1 MNIIETIIQ
10 QIDIIDFIGKYT
22 NLHQSGRY
30 WKGKCPLHES
40 CDTSETLVVFP
51 DTNSFY
57 CFSCECGGTV
67 INFLSDKDKISYRAA
82 TEILAKEC
90 NISLKDNKEY
100 QLEASEEI
108 RFTREAD
115 MHHKNV
121 GAIGEYLAKRGLT
134 NSTIND
140 FNLGFHS
147 DCLTIPLRNEHGQY
161 VSMAIRQ
168 FNKKPKYKNSPNSIL
183 YKKSSFLF
191 NLDLA
196 RKNIKDRLYLCE
208 GYMDAISGHQMGEP
222 TIAYCGSEL
231 HRDQIRKLASFI
243 RKEITIVICPDN
255 DEAGVKHLPRTRD
268 HFQSMLSKVNVRVLI
283 MPEECKDIND
293 LLCAGYELADLPTE
307 HIDIFVIKQLIQR
320 YKTIEEQYVVAEAF
334 LKTIRSPMIRAEA
347 IQTLGEIWKR
357 DVSDLKAYFDSGVSS
372 EQDLLE
378 TLHDASSSLSQLR
391 DIYKRGTY
399 PTHFQLLDNCIGGI
413 SKGQVFLVGAYSAS
427 GKSLTLSTPL
437 ITPTGKIT
445 MGDAKVGTVVI
456 GEDGCPTTITAVYP
470 QGMKDV
476 YRVTFRDGT
485 YVDCCDEHLWKFKTL
500 DDLHRGNNWQVKPLK
515 DIIKGHK
522 IVRGSTGKQGYN
534 LYIPVPKATQ
544 YKESQHIV
552 DPYVMGA
559 LLGDGGFSCNQIYF
573 TNTEEDVIQSVL
585 DKTSSF
591 GHWRKHNIQY
601 RFNKGHGPNP
611 LTDYILGYF
620 GKIKGDKKFIPNEY
634 MVDSIE
640 NRLQLVRGLIDTDG
654 SVDKSGIVTFYSCN
668 KRLAE
673 DFADI
678 IRSLGSRCIFR
689 TQQRKDK
696 STEYTVRILERSDK
710 WFTSQKHLNKY
721 NSRLSISRKANRKDE
736 LAIVSIQKMGYQEPM
751 QCITVDNDDHMYL
764 CGDYIPTHNTDVA
777 IEYILRQIVQNKA
790 NVVFFSLE
798 MPRGKIMERIVC
810 KILKKR
816 ISEVKELIIQ
826 GDPLVNQVLDKIG
839 KKLYIVDE
847 NNLSMHD
854 IERYINTI
862 NTRNL
867 MEGGVDV
874 IVVDYFTYLK
884 GAGDYDGASEQ
895 ALMMK
900 GIAKRYNVIF
910 TMLSQLNRSGNTYE
924 EPTMNQLRMTGDLEA
939 SADYILMIWRPDK
952 APNLSLEKQQELRNI
967 TRCKVEKARDGMN
980 GPPMF
985 ELKYNVHTSRLEEVL
1000 TTDN

>member
-1 MNIIETIIQ
+1 MNITETIIQ
-10 QIDIIDFIGKYT
+10 QVDIIDFIGKYT

-40 CDTSETLVVFP
+40 DDTSETLVVFP

-57 CFSCECGGTV
+57 CFSCECGGSV
-67 INFLSDKDKISYRAA
+67 INFLSDKEKVSYRAA

-100 QLEASEEI
+100 QLEASEEM

-115 MHHKNV
+115 MYHKNV

-168 FNKKPKYKNSPNSIL
+168 FNKKPKYKNTPNSIL

-196 RKNIKDRLYLCE
+196 RKKIKDRLYLCE

-222 TIAYCGSEL
+222 TVAYCGSEL
-231 HRDQIRKLASFI
+231 HRDQIRKLAGFI

-268 HFQSMLSKVNVRVLI
+268 HFQSMLPKANIRVLI

-307 HIDIFVIKQLIQR
+307 HIDIFVIKQLVKR
-320 YKTIEEQYVVAEAF
+320 YKTIEEQYVVAESF

-347 IQTLGEIWKR
+347 IQALGEIWKR

-378 TLHDASSSLSQLR
+378 TLHDASSSLNQLR

-399 PTHFQLLDNCIGGI
+399 PTHFQLLDNCIGGV
-413 SKGQVFLVGAYSAS
+413 SKGQVFLIGAYSSS
-427 GKSLTLSTPL
+427 GKS
-437 ITPTGKIT
+437 
-445 MGDAKVGTVVI
+445 
-456 GEDGCPTTITAVYP
+456 
-470 QGMKDV
+470 
-476 YRVTFRDGT
+476 
-485 YVDCCDEHLWKFKTL
+485 
-500 DDLHRGNNWQVKPLK
+500 
-515 DIIKGHK
+515 DI
-522 IVRGSTGKQGYN
+522 
-534 LYIPVPKATQ
+534 
-544 YKESQHIV
+544 
-552 DPYVMGA
+552 
-559 LLGDGGFSCNQIYF
+559 
-573 TNTEEDVIQSVL
+573 
-585 DKTSSF
+585 
-591 GHWRKHNIQY
+591 
-601 RFNKGHGPNP
+601 
-611 LTDYILGYF
+611 
-620 GKIKGDKKFIPNEY
+620 
-634 MVDSIE
+634 
-640 NRLQLVRGLIDTDG
+640 
-654 SVDKSGIVTFYSCN
+654 
-668 KRLAE
+668 
-673 DFADI
+673 
-678 IRSLGSRCIFR
+678 
-689 TQQRKDK
+689 
-696 STEYTVRILERSDK
+696 
-710 WFTSQKHLNKY
+710 
-721 NSRLSISRKANRKDE
+721 
-736 LAIVSIQKMGYQEPM
+736 
-751 QCITVDNDDHMYL
+751 
-764 CGDYIPTHNTDVA
+764 A

-816 ISEVKELIIQ
+816 IAEVKELIIQ

-862 NTRNL
+862 NTRNI

-939 SADYILMIWRPDK
+939 SADYILMIWRPDR

>member
-1 MNIIETIIQ
+1 MNITETIIQ
-10 QIDIIDFIGKYT
+10 QVDIIDFIGKYT

-40 CDTSETLVVFP
+40 DDTSETLVVFP

-57 CFSCECGGTV
+57 CFSCECGGSV
-67 INFLSDKDKISYRAA
+67 INFLSDKEKVSYRAA
-82 TEILAKEC
+82 TELLAKEC

-100 QLEASEEI
+100 QLEASEEM

-115 MHHKNV
+115 MYHKNV

-140 FNLGFHS
+140 FNLGFHD

-168 FNKKPKYKNSPNSIL
+168 FNKKPKYKNTPNSIL

-196 RKNIKDRLYLCE
+196 RKKIKDILYVCE
-208 GYMDAISGHQMGEP
+208 GYMDAMSGHQMGEP
-222 TIAYCGSEL
+222 TVAYCGSEL
-231 HRDQIRKLASFI
+231 HRDQIRKLAGFI

-268 HFQSMLSKVNVRVLI
+268 HFQSMLPKANIRVLI

-307 HIDIFVIKQLIQR
+307 HIDIFVIKQLVKR
-320 YKTIEEQYVVAEAF
+320 YKTIEEQYVVAESF

-347 IQTLGEIWKR
+347 IQALGEIWNR

-378 TLHDASSSLSQLR
+378 TLHDASSSLNQLR

-399 PTHFQLLDNCIGGI
+399 PTHFQLLDNCIGGV
-413 SKGQVFLVGAYSAS
+413 SKGQVFLIGAYSSS
-427 GKSLTLSTPL
+427 GKS
-437 ITPTGKIT
+437 
-445 MGDAKVGTVVI
+445 
-456 GEDGCPTTITAVYP
+456 
-470 QGMKDV
+470 
-476 YRVTFRDGT
+476 
-485 YVDCCDEHLWKFKTL
+485 
-500 DDLHRGNNWQVKPLK
+500 
-515 DIIKGHK
+515 DI
-522 IVRGSTGKQGYN
+522 
-534 LYIPVPKATQ
+534 
-544 YKESQHIV
+544 
-552 DPYVMGA
+552 
-559 LLGDGGFSCNQIYF
+559 
-573 TNTEEDVIQSVL
+573 
-585 DKTSSF
+585 
-591 GHWRKHNIQY
+591 
-601 RFNKGHGPNP
+601 
-611 LTDYILGYF
+611 
-620 GKIKGDKKFIPNEY
+620 
-634 MVDSIE
+634 
-640 NRLQLVRGLIDTDG
+640 
-654 SVDKSGIVTFYSCN
+654 
-668 KRLAE
+668 
-673 DFADI
+673 
-678 IRSLGSRCIFR
+678 
-689 TQQRKDK
+689 
-696 STEYTVRILERSDK
+696 
-710 WFTSQKHLNKY
+710 
-721 NSRLSISRKANRKDE
+721 
-736 LAIVSIQKMGYQEPM
+736 
-751 QCITVDNDDHMYL
+751 
-764 CGDYIPTHNTDVA
+764 A

-862 NTRNL
+862 NTRNI

-939 SADYILMIWRPDK
+939 SADYILMIWRPDR

-967 TRCKVEKARDGMN
+967 TRCKVEKARDGMS

-985 ELKYNVHTSRLEEVL
+985 ELKYNIETCRLEEVL
-1000 TTDN
+1000 TTD

>member
-1 MNIIETIIQ
+1 MNITETIIQ
-10 QIDIIDFIGKYT
+10 QVDIIDFIGKYT

-40 CDTSETLVVFP
+40 DDTSETLVVFP

-57 CFSCECGGTV
+57 CFSCECGGSV
-67 INFLSDKDKISYRAA
+67 INFLSDKEKVSYRAA

-100 QLEASEEI
+100 QLEASEEM

-115 MHHKNV
+115 MYHKNV

-168 FNKKPKYKNSPNSIL
+168 FNKKPKYKNTPNSIL

-196 RKNIKDRLYLCE
+196 RKKIKDRLYVCE
-208 GYMDAISGHQMGEP
+208 GYMDAMSGHQMGEP
-222 TIAYCGSEL
+222 TVAYCGSEL
-231 HRDQIRKLASFI
+231 HRDQIRKLAGFI

-268 HFQSMLSKVNVRVLI
+268 HFQSMLPKANIRVLI

-307 HIDIFVIKQLIQR
+307 HIDIFVIKQLVKR
-320 YKTIEEQYVVAEAF
+320 YKTIEEQYVVAESF

-347 IQTLGEIWKR
+347 IQALGEIWKR

-378 TLHDASSSLSQLR
+378 TLHDASSSLNQLR

-399 PTHFQLLDNCIGGI
+399 PTHFQLLDNCIGGV
-413 SKGQVFLVGAYSAS
+413 SKGQVFLIGAYSSS
-427 GKSLTLSTPL
+427 GKS
-437 ITPTGKIT
+437 
-445 MGDAKVGTVVI
+445 
-456 GEDGCPTTITAVYP
+456 
-470 QGMKDV
+470 
-476 YRVTFRDGT
+476 
-485 YVDCCDEHLWKFKTL
+485 
-500 DDLHRGNNWQVKPLK
+500 
-515 DIIKGHK
+515 DI
-522 IVRGSTGKQGYN
+522 
-534 LYIPVPKATQ
+534 
-544 YKESQHIV
+544 
-552 DPYVMGA
+552 
-559 LLGDGGFSCNQIYF
+559 
-573 TNTEEDVIQSVL
+573 
-585 DKTSSF
+585 
-591 GHWRKHNIQY
+591 
-601 RFNKGHGPNP
+601 
-611 LTDYILGYF
+611 
-620 GKIKGDKKFIPNEY
+620 
-634 MVDSIE
+634 
-640 NRLQLVRGLIDTDG
+640 
-654 SVDKSGIVTFYSCN
+654 
-668 KRLAE
+668 
-673 DFADI
+673 
-678 IRSLGSRCIFR
+678 
-689 TQQRKDK
+689 
-696 STEYTVRILERSDK
+696 
-710 WFTSQKHLNKY
+710 
-721 NSRLSISRKANRKDE
+721 
-736 LAIVSIQKMGYQEPM
+736 
-751 QCITVDNDDHMYL
+751 
-764 CGDYIPTHNTDVA
+764 A
-777 IEYILRQIVQNKA
+777 IEYILRQMVQNKA

-816 ISEVKELIIQ
+816 IAEVKELIIQ

-862 NTRNL
+862 NTRNI

-939 SADYILMIWRPDK
+939 SADYILMIWRPDR

-985 ELKYNVHTSRLEEVL
+985 ELKYDVNTSRLEEVL

>member
-1 MNIIETIIQ
+1 MNITETIIQ
-10 QIDIIDFIGKYT
+10 QVDIIDFIGKYT

-40 CDTSETLVVFP
+40 DDTSETLVVFP

-57 CFSCECGGTV
+57 CFSCECGGSV
-67 INFLSDKDKISYRAA
+67 INFLSDKEKVSYRAA

-100 QLEASEEI
+100 QLEASEEM

-115 MHHKNV
+115 MYHKNV

-168 FNKKPKYKNSPNSIL
+168 FNKKPKYKNTPNSIL

-196 RKNIKDRLYLCE
+196 RKKIKDRLYLCE
-208 GYMDAISGHQMGEP
+208 GYMDAMSGHQMGEP
-222 TIAYCGSEL
+222 TVAYCGSEL
-231 HRDQIRKLASFI
+231 HRDQIRKLAGFI

-268 HFQSMLSKVNVRVLI
+268 HFQSMLPKANIRVLI

-307 HIDIFVIKQLIQR
+307 HIDIFVIKQLVKR

-347 IQTLGEIWKR
+347 IQALGEIWKR

-378 TLHDASSSLSQLR
+378 TLHDASSSLNQLR

-399 PTHFQLLDNCIGGI
+399 PTHFQLLDNCIGGV
-413 SKGQVFLVGAYSAS
+413 SKGQVFLIGAYSSS
-427 GKSLTLSTPL
+427 GKS
-437 ITPTGKIT
+437 
-445 MGDAKVGTVVI
+445 
-456 GEDGCPTTITAVYP
+456 
-470 QGMKDV
+470 
-476 YRVTFRDGT
+476 
-485 YVDCCDEHLWKFKTL
+485 
-500 DDLHRGNNWQVKPLK
+500 
-515 DIIKGHK
+515 DI
-522 IVRGSTGKQGYN
+522 
-534 LYIPVPKATQ
+534 
-544 YKESQHIV
+544 
-552 DPYVMGA
+552 
-559 LLGDGGFSCNQIYF
+559 
-573 TNTEEDVIQSVL
+573 
-585 DKTSSF
+585 
-591 GHWRKHNIQY
+591 
-601 RFNKGHGPNP
+601 
-611 LTDYILGYF
+611 
-620 GKIKGDKKFIPNEY
+620 
-634 MVDSIE
+634 
-640 NRLQLVRGLIDTDG
+640 
-654 SVDKSGIVTFYSCN
+654 
-668 KRLAE
+668 
-673 DFADI
+673 
-678 IRSLGSRCIFR
+678 
-689 TQQRKDK
+689 
-696 STEYTVRILERSDK
+696 
-710 WFTSQKHLNKY
+710 
-721 NSRLSISRKANRKDE
+721 
-736 LAIVSIQKMGYQEPM
+736 
-751 QCITVDNDDHMYL
+751 
-764 CGDYIPTHNTDVA
+764 A

-816 ISEVKELIIQ
+816 IAEVKELIIQ

-862 NTRNL
+862 NTRDI

-939 SADYILMIWRPDK
+939 SADYILMIWRPDR

-985 ELKYNVHTSRLEEVL
+985 ELKYDVNTSRLEEVL

>member
-1 MNIIETIIQ
+1 MNITETIIQ
-10 QIDIIDFIGKYT
+10 QIDIIDFIGKHT

-40 CDTSETLVVFP
+40 DDTSETLVVFP

-100 QLEASEEI
+100 QLEASEEL

-115 MHHKNV
+115 MYHKNV

-168 FNKKPKYKNSPNSIL
+168 FNKKPKYKNTPNSIL

-196 RKNIKDRLYLCE
+196 RKKIKDRLYLCE

-222 TIAYCGSEL
+222 TVAYCGSEL
-231 HRDQIRKLASFI
+231 HRDQIRKLAGFI

-268 HFQSMLSKVNVRVLI
+268 HFQSMLPKTNVRVLI

-293 LLCAGYELADLPTE
+293 LLCAGYELADLQTE
-307 HIDIFVIKQLIQR
+307 HIDIFVIKQLIKR

-399 PTHFQLLDNCIGGI
+399 PTHFQLLDSCIGGI
-413 SKGQVFLVGAYSAS
+413 SKGQVFLVGAYSSS
-427 GKSLTLSTPL
+427 GKS
-437 ITPTGKIT
+437 
-445 MGDAKVGTVVI
+445 
-456 GEDGCPTTITAVYP
+456 
-470 QGMKDV
+470 
-476 YRVTFRDGT
+476 
-485 YVDCCDEHLWKFKTL
+485 
-500 DDLHRGNNWQVKPLK
+500 
-515 DIIKGHK
+515 DI
-522 IVRGSTGKQGYN
+522 
-534 LYIPVPKATQ
+534 
-544 YKESQHIV
+544 
-552 DPYVMGA
+552 
-559 LLGDGGFSCNQIYF
+559 
-573 TNTEEDVIQSVL
+573 
-585 DKTSSF
+585 
-591 GHWRKHNIQY
+591 
-601 RFNKGHGPNP
+601 
-611 LTDYILGYF
+611 
-620 GKIKGDKKFIPNEY
+620 
-634 MVDSIE
+634 
-640 NRLQLVRGLIDTDG
+640 
-654 SVDKSGIVTFYSCN
+654 
-668 KRLAE
+668 
-673 DFADI
+673 
-678 IRSLGSRCIFR
+678 
-689 TQQRKDK
+689 
-696 STEYTVRILERSDK
+696 
-710 WFTSQKHLNKY
+710 
-721 NSRLSISRKANRKDE
+721 
-736 LAIVSIQKMGYQEPM
+736 
-751 QCITVDNDDHMYL
+751 
-764 CGDYIPTHNTDVA
+764 A

-826 GDPLVNQVLDKIG
+826 GDTLVNQVLDKIG

-862 NTRNL
+862 NTRNI

-884 GAGDYDGASEQ
+884 GAGDYEGASEQ

-952 APNLSLEKQQELRNI
+952 APNLSLEKQQEFRNI

>member
-1 MNIIETIIQ
+1 MNITETIIQ
-10 QIDIIDFIGKYT
+10 QVDIIDFIGKYT

-40 CDTSETLVVFP
+40 DDTSETLVVFP

-67 INFLSDKDKISYRAA
+67 INFLSDKEKISYRAA

-100 QLEASEEI
+100 QLEASEEM

-115 MHHKNV
+115 MYHKNV
-121 GAIGEYLAKRGLT
+121 GSIGEYLAKRGLT

-168 FNKKPKYKNSPNSIL
+168 FNKKPKYKNTPNSIL

-196 RKNIKDRLYLCE
+196 RKKIKDRLYVCE
-208 GYMDAISGHQMGEP
+208 GYMDAMSGHQMGEP
-222 TIAYCGSEL
+222 TVAYCGSEL
-231 HRDQIRKLASFI
+231 HRDQIRKLAGFI

-268 HFQSMLSKVNVRVLI
+268 HFQSMLPKANIRVLI

-307 HIDIFVIKQLIQR
+307 HIDIFVIKQLVKR
-320 YKTIEEQYVVAEAF
+320 YKTIEEQYVVAESF

-347 IQTLGEIWKR
+347 IQALGEIWKR
-357 DVSDLKAYFDSGVSS
+357 DVSDLKAYFDSGISS

-378 TLHDASSSLSQLR
+378 TLHDASSSLNQLR

-399 PTHFQLLDNCIGGI
+399 PTHFQLLDNCIGGV
-413 SKGQVFLVGAYSAS
+413 SKGQVFLIGAYSSS
-427 GKSLTLSTPL
+427 GKS
-437 ITPTGKIT
+437 
-445 MGDAKVGTVVI
+445 
-456 GEDGCPTTITAVYP
+456 
-470 QGMKDV
+470 
-476 YRVTFRDGT
+476 
-485 YVDCCDEHLWKFKTL
+485 
-500 DDLHRGNNWQVKPLK
+500 
-515 DIIKGHK
+515 DI
-522 IVRGSTGKQGYN
+522 
-534 LYIPVPKATQ
+534 
-544 YKESQHIV
+544 
-552 DPYVMGA
+552 
-559 LLGDGGFSCNQIYF
+559 
-573 TNTEEDVIQSVL
+573 
-585 DKTSSF
+585 
-591 GHWRKHNIQY
+591 
-601 RFNKGHGPNP
+601 
-611 LTDYILGYF
+611 
-620 GKIKGDKKFIPNEY
+620 
-634 MVDSIE
+634 
-640 NRLQLVRGLIDTDG
+640 
-654 SVDKSGIVTFYSCN
+654 
-668 KRLAE
+668 
-673 DFADI
+673 
-678 IRSLGSRCIFR
+678 
-689 TQQRKDK
+689 
-696 STEYTVRILERSDK
+696 
-710 WFTSQKHLNKY
+710 
-721 NSRLSISRKANRKDE
+721 
-736 LAIVSIQKMGYQEPM
+736 
-751 QCITVDNDDHMYL
+751 
-764 CGDYIPTHNTDVA
+764 A

-847 NNLSMHD
+847 NNLSIHD

-862 NTRNL
+862 NTRNI

-939 SADYILMIWRPDK
+939 SADYILMIWRPDR

-985 ELKYNVHTSRLEEVL
+985 ELKYDVNTSRLEEVL
-1000 TTDN
+1000 TTDG

>member
-1 MNIIETIIQ
+1 MNITETIIQ
-10 QIDIIDFIGKYT
+10 QVDIIDFIGKYT

-40 CDTSETLVVFP
+40 DDTSETLVVFP

-100 QLEASEEI
+100 QLEASEEM

-115 MHHKNV
+115 IYHKNV

-140 FNLGFHS
+140 FNLGFHA

-168 FNKKPKYKNSPNSIL
+168 FNKKPKYKNTPNSIL

-196 RKNIKDRLYLCE
+196 RKKIKDRLYVCE

-222 TIAYCGSEL
+222 TVAYCGSEL
-231 HRDQIRKLASFI
+231 HRDQIRKLAGFI

-268 HFQSMLSKVNVRVLI
+268 HFQSMLPKANIRVLI

-307 HIDIFVIKQLIQR
+307 HIDIFVIKQLVKR
-320 YKTIEEQYVVAEAF
+320 YKTIEEQYVVAESF

-347 IQTLGEIWKR
+347 IQALGEIWKR

-378 TLHDASSSLSQLR
+378 TLHDASSSLNQLR

-399 PTHFQLLDNCIGGI
+399 PTHFQLLDNCIGGV
-413 SKGQVFLVGAYSAS
+413 SKGQVFLIGAYSSS
-427 GKSLTLSTPL
+427 GKS
-437 ITPTGKIT
+437 
-445 MGDAKVGTVVI
+445 
-456 GEDGCPTTITAVYP
+456 
-470 QGMKDV
+470 
-476 YRVTFRDGT
+476 
-485 YVDCCDEHLWKFKTL
+485 
-500 DDLHRGNNWQVKPLK
+500 
-515 DIIKGHK
+515 DI
-522 IVRGSTGKQGYN
+522 
-534 LYIPVPKATQ
+534 
-544 YKESQHIV
+544 
-552 DPYVMGA
+552 
-559 LLGDGGFSCNQIYF
+559 
-573 TNTEEDVIQSVL
+573 
-585 DKTSSF
+585 
-591 GHWRKHNIQY
+591 
-601 RFNKGHGPNP
+601 
-611 LTDYILGYF
+611 
-620 GKIKGDKKFIPNEY
+620 
-634 MVDSIE
+634 
-640 NRLQLVRGLIDTDG
+640 
-654 SVDKSGIVTFYSCN
+654 
-668 KRLAE
+668 
-673 DFADI
+673 
-678 IRSLGSRCIFR
+678 
-689 TQQRKDK
+689 
-696 STEYTVRILERSDK
+696 
-710 WFTSQKHLNKY
+710 
-721 NSRLSISRKANRKDE
+721 
-736 LAIVSIQKMGYQEPM
+736 
-751 QCITVDNDDHMYL
+751 
-764 CGDYIPTHNTDVA
+764 A

-816 ISEVKELIIQ
+816 IAEVKELIIQ

-862 NTRNL
+862 NTRNI

-939 SADYILMIWRPDK
+939 SADYILMIWRPDR

-985 ELKYNVHTSRLEEVL
+985 ELKYDVNTSRLEEVL

>member
-1 MNIIETIIQ
+1 MNITETIIQ
-10 QIDIIDFIGKYT
+10 QVDIIDFIGKYT

-40 CDTSETLVVFP
+40 DDTSETLVVFP

-57 CFSCECGGTV
+57 CFSCECGGSV
-67 INFLSDKDKISYRAA
+67 INFLSDKEKVSYRAA

-100 QLEASEEI
+100 QLEASEEM

-115 MHHKNV
+115 MYHKNV
-121 GAIGEYLAKRGLT
+121 GSIGEYLAKRGLT

-168 FNKKPKYKNSPNSIL
+168 FNKKPKYKNTPNSIL

-196 RKNIKDRLYLCE
+196 RKKIKDRLYVCE
-208 GYMDAISGHQMGEP
+208 GYMDAMSGHQMGEP
-222 TIAYCGSEL
+222 TVAYCGSEL
-231 HRDQIRKLASFI
+231 HRDQIRKLAGFI

-268 HFQSMLSKVNVRVLI
+268 HFQSMLPKANIRVLI

-293 LLCAGYELADLPTE
+293 LLCAGYELAELPTE
-307 HIDIFVIKQLIQR
+307 HIDIFVIKQLVKR
-320 YKTIEEQYVVAEAF
+320 YKTIEEQYVVAESF
-334 LKTIRSPMIRAEA
+334 LKTIRSTMIRAEA
-347 IQTLGEIWKR
+347 IQALGEIWNR

-378 TLHDASSSLSQLR
+378 TLHDASSSLNQLR

-399 PTHFQLLDNCIGGI
+399 PTHFQLLDNCIGGV
-413 SKGQVFLVGAYSAS
+413 SKGQVFLIGAYSSS
-427 GKSLTLSTPL
+427 GKS
-437 ITPTGKIT
+437 
-445 MGDAKVGTVVI
+445 
-456 GEDGCPTTITAVYP
+456 
-470 QGMKDV
+470 
-476 YRVTFRDGT
+476 
-485 YVDCCDEHLWKFKTL
+485 
-500 DDLHRGNNWQVKPLK
+500 
-515 DIIKGHK
+515 DI
-522 IVRGSTGKQGYN
+522 
-534 LYIPVPKATQ
+534 
-544 YKESQHIV
+544 
-552 DPYVMGA
+552 
-559 LLGDGGFSCNQIYF
+559 
-573 TNTEEDVIQSVL
+573 
-585 DKTSSF
+585 
-591 GHWRKHNIQY
+591 
-601 RFNKGHGPNP
+601 
-611 LTDYILGYF
+611 
-620 GKIKGDKKFIPNEY
+620 
-634 MVDSIE
+634 
-640 NRLQLVRGLIDTDG
+640 
-654 SVDKSGIVTFYSCN
+654 
-668 KRLAE
+668 
-673 DFADI
+673 
-678 IRSLGSRCIFR
+678 
-689 TQQRKDK
+689 
-696 STEYTVRILERSDK
+696 
-710 WFTSQKHLNKY
+710 
-721 NSRLSISRKANRKDE
+721 
-736 LAIVSIQKMGYQEPM
+736 
-751 QCITVDNDDHMYL
+751 
-764 CGDYIPTHNTDVA
+764 A

-862 NTRNL
+862 NTRNI

-939 SADYILMIWRPDK
+939 SADYILMIWRPDR

-967 TRCKVEKARDGMN
+967 TRCKVEKARDGMS

-985 ELKYNVHTSRLEEVL
+985 ELKYNVETCRLEEVL
-1000 TTDN
+1000 TTDT

>member
-1 MNIIETIIQ
+1 MNITETIMQ
-10 QIDIIDFIGKYT
+10 QVDIIDFIGKYT

-40 CDTSETLVVFP
+40 DDTSETLVVFP

-57 CFSCECGGTV
+57 CFSCECGGSV
-67 INFLSDKDKISYRAA
+67 INFLSDKEKISYRAA
-82 TEILAKEC
+82 TEILANEC

-100 QLEASEEI
+100 QLEASEEM

-115 MHHKNV
+115 MYHKNV
-121 GAIGEYLAKRGLT
+121 KHIADYLHKRGL
-134 NSTIND
+134 SDDTIND
-140 FNLGFHS
+140 FKLGFHN
-147 DCLTIPLRNEHGQY
+147 DCLTIPLRNEHGQH
-161 VSMAIRQ
+161 VSLAIRQ
-168 FNKKPKYKNSPNSIL
+168 FNKKPKYKNTPNSIL
-183 YKKSSFLF
+183 YKKSGFLF

-196 RKNIKDRLYLCE
+196 RKHIKDTLYLCE
-208 GYMDAISGHQMGEP
+208 GYMDAISGHQMGVP
-222 TIAYCGSEL
+222 TVAYCGSEL
-231 HRDQIRKLASFI
+231 HKDQIKKLGNFM

-268 HFQSMLSKVNVRVLI
+268 HFQAMLPRVNVRVLI

-293 LLCAGYELADLPTE
+293 LLCAGYNLQDLPTE
-307 HIDIFVIKQLIQR
+307 HIDIFTIKQVIKQ
-320 YKTIEEQYVVAEAF
+320 YKTIEQQYVVAEAF

-347 IQTLGEIWKR
+347 IKALGQIWDR
-357 DVSDLKAYFDSGVSS
+357 DVSDLKAYFDSGVSA
-372 EQDLLE
+372 EEDIVE
-378 TLHDASSSLSQLR
+378 TLHDASSSLNQLR

-413 SKGQVFLVGAYSAS
+413 SKGQVFLIGAYSSS
-427 GKSLTLSTPL
+427 GKS
-437 ITPTGKIT
+437 
-445 MGDAKVGTVVI
+445 
-456 GEDGCPTTITAVYP
+456 
-470 QGMKDV
+470 
-476 YRVTFRDGT
+476 
-485 YVDCCDEHLWKFKTL
+485 
-500 DDLHRGNNWQVKPLK
+500 
-515 DIIKGHK
+515 DI
-522 IVRGSTGKQGYN
+522 
-534 LYIPVPKATQ
+534 
-544 YKESQHIV
+544 
-552 DPYVMGA
+552 
-559 LLGDGGFSCNQIYF
+559 
-573 TNTEEDVIQSVL
+573 
-585 DKTSSF
+585 
-591 GHWRKHNIQY
+591 
-601 RFNKGHGPNP
+601 
-611 LTDYILGYF
+611 
-620 GKIKGDKKFIPNEY
+620 
-634 MVDSIE
+634 
-640 NRLQLVRGLIDTDG
+640 
-654 SVDKSGIVTFYSCN
+654 
-668 KRLAE
+668 
-673 DFADI
+673 
-678 IRSLGSRCIFR
+678 
-689 TQQRKDK
+689 
-696 STEYTVRILERSDK
+696 
-710 WFTSQKHLNKY
+710 
-721 NSRLSISRKANRKDE
+721 
-736 LAIVSIQKMGYQEPM
+736 
-751 QCITVDNDDHMYL
+751 
-764 CGDYIPTHNTDVA
+764 A

-816 ISEVKELIIQ
+816 ISEVKELIMD
-826 GDPLVNQVLDKIG
+826 GDPVVNQVLEKIG

-862 NTRNL
+862 NTRNI

-884 GAGDYDGASEQ
+884 GAGDYDGASQQ

-939 SADYILMIWRPDK
+939 SADYILMIWRPDR

-985 ELKYNVHTSRLEEVL
+985 ELKYNVHTSRLEEML

>member
-1 MNIIETIIQ
+1 MNITETIIQ
-10 QIDIIDFIGKYT
+10 QVDIIDFIGKYT

-40 CDTSETLVVFP
+40 DDTSETLVVFP

-57 CFSCECGGTV
+57 CFSCECGGSV
-67 INFLSDKDKISYRAA
+67 INFLSDKEKISYRAA

-100 QLEASEEI
+100 QLEASEEM

-115 MHHKNV
+115 MYHKNV
-121 GAIGEYLAKRGLT
+121 GSIGEYLAKRGLT

-161 VSMAIRQ
+161 VSMAVRQ
-168 FNKKPKYKNSPNSIL
+168 FNKKPKYKNTPNSIL
-183 YKKSSFLF
+183 YKKSAFLF

-196 RKNIKDRLYLCE
+196 RKKIKDRLYVCE
-208 GYMDAISGHQMGEP
+208 GYMDAMSGHQMGEP
-222 TIAYCGSEL
+222 TVAYCGSEL
-231 HRDQIRKLASFI
+231 HRDQIRKLAGFI

-268 HFQSMLSKVNVRVLI
+268 HFQSMLPKANIRVLI

-293 LLCAGYELADLPTE
+293 LLCASYELADLPTE
-307 HIDIFVIKQLIQR
+307 HIDIFVIKQLVKR
-320 YKTIEEQYVVAEAF
+320 YKTIEEQYVVAESF

-347 IQTLGEIWKR
+347 IQALGEIWKR

-378 TLHDASSSLSQLR
+378 TLHDASSSLNQLR

-399 PTHFQLLDNCIGGI
+399 PTHFQLLDNCIGGV
-413 SKGQVFLVGAYSAS
+413 SKGQVFLIGAYSSS
-427 GKSLTLSTPL
+427 GKS
-437 ITPTGKIT
+437 
-445 MGDAKVGTVVI
+445 
-456 GEDGCPTTITAVYP
+456 
-470 QGMKDV
+470 
-476 YRVTFRDGT
+476 
-485 YVDCCDEHLWKFKTL
+485 
-500 DDLHRGNNWQVKPLK
+500 
-515 DIIKGHK
+515 DI
-522 IVRGSTGKQGYN
+522 
-534 LYIPVPKATQ
+534 
-544 YKESQHIV
+544 
-552 DPYVMGA
+552 
-559 LLGDGGFSCNQIYF
+559 
-573 TNTEEDVIQSVL
+573 
-585 DKTSSF
+585 
-591 GHWRKHNIQY
+591 
-601 RFNKGHGPNP
+601 
-611 LTDYILGYF
+611 
-620 GKIKGDKKFIPNEY
+620 
-634 MVDSIE
+634 
-640 NRLQLVRGLIDTDG
+640 
-654 SVDKSGIVTFYSCN
+654 
-668 KRLAE
+668 
-673 DFADI
+673 
-678 IRSLGSRCIFR
+678 
-689 TQQRKDK
+689 
-696 STEYTVRILERSDK
+696 
-710 WFTSQKHLNKY
+710 
-721 NSRLSISRKANRKDE
+721 
-736 LAIVSIQKMGYQEPM
+736 
-751 QCITVDNDDHMYL
+751 
-764 CGDYIPTHNTDVA
+764 A
-777 IEYILRQIVQNKA
+777 IEYILRQIIQNKA

-862 NTRNL
+862 NTRNI

-939 SADYILMIWRPDK
+939 SADYILMIWRPDR

-967 TRCKVEKARDGMN
+967 TRCKVEKARDGMS

-985 ELKYNVHTSRLEEVL
+985 ELKYNVETCRLEEVL
-1000 TTDN
+1000 TTDG

>member
-1 MNIIETIIQ
+1 MNITETIIQ
-10 QIDIIDFIGKYT
+10 QMDIIDFIGKYT

-40 CDTSETLVVFP
+40 DDTSETLVVFP

-57 CFSCECGGTV
+57 CFSCECGGSV
-67 INFLSDKDKISYRAA
+67 INFLSDKEKISYRAA

-100 QLEASEEI
+100 QLEAGEEM

-115 MHHKNV
+115 MYHKNV
-121 GAIGEYLAKRGLT
+121 GSIGEYLAKRGLT
-134 NSTIND
+134 NTTIND
-140 FNLGFHS
+140 FNLGFHA

-168 FNKKPKYKNSPNSIL
+168 FNKKPKYKNTPNSIL

-196 RKNIKDRLYLCE
+196 RKKIKDRLYVCE
-208 GYMDAISGHQMGEP
+208 GYMDAMSGHQMGEP
-222 TIAYCGSEL
+222 TVAYCGSEL
-231 HRDQIRKLASFI
+231 HRDQIRKLAGFI

-268 HFQSMLSKVNVRVLI
+268 HFQSMLPKANIRVLI

-293 LLCAGYELADLPTE
+293 LLCAGYELSDLPTE
-307 HIDIFVIKQLIQR
+307 HIDIFVIKQLVKR
-320 YKTIEEQYVVAEAF
+320 YKTIEEQYVVAESF

-347 IQTLGEIWKR
+347 IQALGEIWKR

-378 TLHDASSSLSQLR
+378 TLHDASSSLNQLR

-399 PTHFQLLDNCIGGI
+399 PTHFQLLDNCIGGV
-413 SKGQVFLVGAYSAS
+413 SKGQVFLIGAYSSS
-427 GKSLTLSTPL
+427 GKS
-437 ITPTGKIT
+437 
-445 MGDAKVGTVVI
+445 
-456 GEDGCPTTITAVYP
+456 
-470 QGMKDV
+470 
-476 YRVTFRDGT
+476 
-485 YVDCCDEHLWKFKTL
+485 
-500 DDLHRGNNWQVKPLK
+500 
-515 DIIKGHK
+515 DI
-522 IVRGSTGKQGYN
+522 
-534 LYIPVPKATQ
+534 
-544 YKESQHIV
+544 
-552 DPYVMGA
+552 
-559 LLGDGGFSCNQIYF
+559 
-573 TNTEEDVIQSVL
+573 
-585 DKTSSF
+585 
-591 GHWRKHNIQY
+591 
-601 RFNKGHGPNP
+601 
-611 LTDYILGYF
+611 
-620 GKIKGDKKFIPNEY
+620 
-634 MVDSIE
+634 
-640 NRLQLVRGLIDTDG
+640 
-654 SVDKSGIVTFYSCN
+654 
-668 KRLAE
+668 
-673 DFADI
+673 
-678 IRSLGSRCIFR
+678 
-689 TQQRKDK
+689 
-696 STEYTVRILERSDK
+696 
-710 WFTSQKHLNKY
+710 
-721 NSRLSISRKANRKDE
+721 
-736 LAIVSIQKMGYQEPM
+736 
-751 QCITVDNDDHMYL
+751 
-764 CGDYIPTHNTDVA
+764 A

-816 ISEVKELIIQ
+816 ISEVKELIIK
-826 GDPLVNQVLDKIG
+826 GDPIVNQVLDKIG

-862 NTRNL
+862 NTRNI

-939 SADYILMIWRPDK
+939 SADYILMIWRPDR

-980 GPPMF
+980 GPSMF
-985 ELKYNVHTSRLEEVL
+985 ELKYNIATCRLEEVL
-1000 TTDN
+1000 TTD

>member
-1 MNIIETIIQ
+1 MNITETIIQ
-10 QIDIIDFIGKYT
+10 QVDIIDFIGKYT

-40 CDTSETLVVFP
+40 DDTSETLVVFP

-57 CFSCECGGTV
+57 CFSCECGGSV
-67 INFLSDKDKISYRAA
+67 INFLSDKEKVSYRAA

-100 QLEASEEI
+100 QLEASEEM

-115 MHHKNV
+115 MYHKNV

-168 FNKKPKYKNSPNSIL
+168 FNKKPKYKNTPNSIL

-196 RKNIKDRLYLCE
+196 RKKIKDRLYLCE

-222 TIAYCGSEL
+222 TVAYCGSEL
-231 HRDQIRKLASFI
+231 HRDQIRKLAGFI

-268 HFQSMLSKVNVRVLI
+268 HFQSMLPKANIRVLI

-307 HIDIFVIKQLIQR
+307 HIDIFVIKQLVKR

-347 IQTLGEIWKR
+347 IQALGEIWKR

-378 TLHDASSSLSQLR
+378 TLHDASSSLNQLR

-399 PTHFQLLDNCIGGI
+399 PTHFQLLDNCIGGV
-413 SKGQVFLVGAYSAS
+413 SKGQVFLIGAYSSS
-427 GKSLTLSTPL
+427 GKS
-437 ITPTGKIT
+437 
-445 MGDAKVGTVVI
+445 
-456 GEDGCPTTITAVYP
+456 
-470 QGMKDV
+470 
-476 YRVTFRDGT
+476 
-485 YVDCCDEHLWKFKTL
+485 
-500 DDLHRGNNWQVKPLK
+500 
-515 DIIKGHK
+515 DI
-522 IVRGSTGKQGYN
+522 
-534 LYIPVPKATQ
+534 
-544 YKESQHIV
+544 
-552 DPYVMGA
+552 
-559 LLGDGGFSCNQIYF
+559 
-573 TNTEEDVIQSVL
+573 
-585 DKTSSF
+585 
-591 GHWRKHNIQY
+591 
-601 RFNKGHGPNP
+601 
-611 LTDYILGYF
+611 
-620 GKIKGDKKFIPNEY
+620 
-634 MVDSIE
+634 
-640 NRLQLVRGLIDTDG
+640 
-654 SVDKSGIVTFYSCN
+654 
-668 KRLAE
+668 
-673 DFADI
+673 
-678 IRSLGSRCIFR
+678 
-689 TQQRKDK
+689 
-696 STEYTVRILERSDK
+696 
-710 WFTSQKHLNKY
+710 
-721 NSRLSISRKANRKDE
+721 
-736 LAIVSIQKMGYQEPM
+736 
-751 QCITVDNDDHMYL
+751 
-764 CGDYIPTHNTDVA
+764 A

-816 ISEVKELIIQ
+816 IAEVKELIIQ

-862 NTRNL
+862 NTRNI

-939 SADYILMIWRPDK
+939 SADYILMIWRPDR

-967 TRCKVEKARDGMN
+967 TRCKVEKARDGMS

-985 ELKYNVHTSRLEEVL
+985 ELKYDVQTSRLEEVL
-1000 TTDN
+1000 TTD

>member
-1 MNIIETIIQ
+1 MNITETIIQ
-10 QIDIIDFIGKYT
+10 QVDIIDFIGKYT

-40 CDTSETLVVFP
+40 DDTSETLVVFP

-57 CFSCECGGTV
+57 CFSCECGGSV
-67 INFLSDKDKISYRAA
+67 INFLSDKEKVSYRAA

-100 QLEASEEI
+100 QLEASEEM

-115 MHHKNV
+115 MYHKNV

-140 FNLGFHS
+140 FNLGFHA

-168 FNKKPKYKNSPNSIL
+168 FNKKPKYKNTPNSIL

-196 RKNIKDRLYLCE
+196 RKKIKDRLYVCE
-208 GYMDAISGHQMGEP
+208 GYMDAMSGHQMGEP
-222 TIAYCGSEL
+222 TVAYCGSEL
-231 HRDQIRKLASFI
+231 HRDQIRKLAGFI

-268 HFQSMLSKVNVRVLI
+268 HFQSMLPKANIRVLI

-307 HIDIFVIKQLIQR
+307 HIDIFVIKQLVKR

-347 IQTLGEIWKR
+347 IQALGEIWKR

-378 TLHDASSSLSQLR
+378 TLHDASSSLNQLR

-399 PTHFQLLDNCIGGI
+399 PTHFQLLDNCIGGV
-413 SKGQVFLVGAYSAS
+413 SKGQVFLIGAYSSS
-427 GKSLTLSTPL
+427 GKS
-437 ITPTGKIT
+437 
-445 MGDAKVGTVVI
+445 
-456 GEDGCPTTITAVYP
+456 
-470 QGMKDV
+470 
-476 YRVTFRDGT
+476 
-485 YVDCCDEHLWKFKTL
+485 
-500 DDLHRGNNWQVKPLK
+500 
-515 DIIKGHK
+515 DI
-522 IVRGSTGKQGYN
+522 
-534 LYIPVPKATQ
+534 
-544 YKESQHIV
+544 
-552 DPYVMGA
+552 
-559 LLGDGGFSCNQIYF
+559 
-573 TNTEEDVIQSVL
+573 
-585 DKTSSF
+585 
-591 GHWRKHNIQY
+591 
-601 RFNKGHGPNP
+601 
-611 LTDYILGYF
+611 
-620 GKIKGDKKFIPNEY
+620 
-634 MVDSIE
+634 
-640 NRLQLVRGLIDTDG
+640 
-654 SVDKSGIVTFYSCN
+654 
-668 KRLAE
+668 
-673 DFADI
+673 
-678 IRSLGSRCIFR
+678 
-689 TQQRKDK
+689 
-696 STEYTVRILERSDK
+696 
-710 WFTSQKHLNKY
+710 
-721 NSRLSISRKANRKDE
+721 
-736 LAIVSIQKMGYQEPM
+736 
-751 QCITVDNDDHMYL
+751 
-764 CGDYIPTHNTDVA
+764 A

-816 ISEVKELIIQ
+816 IAEVKELIIQ

-862 NTRNL
+862 NTRNI

-939 SADYILMIWRPDK
+939 SADYILMIWRPDR

-985 ELKYNVHTSRLEEVL
+985 ELKYDVNTSRLEEVL

>member
-1 MNIIETIIQ
+1 MNITETIIQ
-10 QIDIIDFIGKYT
+10 QVDIIDFIGKYT

-40 CDTSETLVVFP
+40 DDTSETLVVFP

-57 CFSCECGGTV
+57 CFSCECGGSV
-67 INFLSDKDKISYRAA
+67 INFLSDKEKVSYRAA
-82 TEILAKEC
+82 TELLAKEC

-100 QLEASEEI
+100 QLEASEEM

-115 MHHKNV
+115 MYHKNV
-121 GAIGEYLAKRGLT
+121 GSIGEYLAKRGLT

-168 FNKKPKYKNSPNSIL
+168 FNKKPKYKNTPNSIL

-196 RKNIKDRLYLCE
+196 RKKIKDRLYVCE
-208 GYMDAISGHQMGEP
+208 GYMDAMSGHQMGEP
-222 TIAYCGSEL
+222 TVAYCGSEL
-231 HRDQIRKLASFI
+231 HRDQIRKLAGFI

-268 HFQSMLSKVNVRVLI
+268 HFQSMLPKANIRVLI

-293 LLCAGYELADLPTE
+293 LLCAGYALADLPTE
-307 HIDIFVIKQLIQR
+307 HIDIFVIKQLVKR
-320 YKTIEEQYVVAEAF
+320 YKTIEEQYVVAESF

-347 IQTLGEIWKR
+347 IQALGDIWKR

-378 TLHDASSSLSQLR
+378 TLHDASSSLNQLR

-399 PTHFQLLDNCIGGI
+399 PTHFQLLDNCIGGV
-413 SKGQVFLVGAYSAS
+413 SKGQVFLIGAYSSS
-427 GKSLTLSTPL
+427 GKS
-437 ITPTGKIT
+437 
-445 MGDAKVGTVVI
+445 
-456 GEDGCPTTITAVYP
+456 
-470 QGMKDV
+470 
-476 YRVTFRDGT
+476 
-485 YVDCCDEHLWKFKTL
+485 
-500 DDLHRGNNWQVKPLK
+500 
-515 DIIKGHK
+515 DI
-522 IVRGSTGKQGYN
+522 
-534 LYIPVPKATQ
+534 
-544 YKESQHIV
+544 
-552 DPYVMGA
+552 
-559 LLGDGGFSCNQIYF
+559 
-573 TNTEEDVIQSVL
+573 
-585 DKTSSF
+585 
-591 GHWRKHNIQY
+591 
-601 RFNKGHGPNP
+601 
-611 LTDYILGYF
+611 
-620 GKIKGDKKFIPNEY
+620 
-634 MVDSIE
+634 
-640 NRLQLVRGLIDTDG
+640 
-654 SVDKSGIVTFYSCN
+654 
-668 KRLAE
+668 
-673 DFADI
+673 
-678 IRSLGSRCIFR
+678 
-689 TQQRKDK
+689 
-696 STEYTVRILERSDK
+696 
-710 WFTSQKHLNKY
+710 
-721 NSRLSISRKANRKDE
+721 
-736 LAIVSIQKMGYQEPM
+736 
-751 QCITVDNDDHMYL
+751 
-764 CGDYIPTHNTDVA
+764 A

-862 NTRNL
+862 NTRNI

-939 SADYILMIWRPDK
+939 SADYILMIWRPDR

-967 TRCKVEKARDGMN
+967 TRCKVEKARDGMS

-985 ELKYNVHTSRLEEVL
+985 ELKYNVETCRLEEVL
-1000 TTDN
+1000 TTDT

>member
-1 MNIIETIIQ
+1 MNITETIIQ
-10 QIDIIDFIGKYT
+10 QVDIIDFIGKYT

-40 CDTSETLVVFP
+40 DDTSETLVVFP

-57 CFSCECGGTV
+57 CFSCECGGSV
-67 INFLSDKDKISYRAA
+67 INFLSDKEKVSYRAA

-100 QLEASEEI
+100 QLEASEEM

-115 MHHKNV
+115 MYHKNV

-168 FNKKPKYKNSPNSIL
+168 FNKKPKYKNTPNSIL

-196 RKNIKDRLYLCE
+196 RKKIKDRLYVCE
-208 GYMDAISGHQMGEP
+208 GYMDAMSGHQMGEP
-222 TIAYCGSEL
+222 TVAYCGSEL
-231 HRDQIRKLASFI
+231 HRDQIRKLAGFI

-268 HFQSMLSKVNVRVLI
+268 HFQSMLPKANIRVLI

-307 HIDIFVIKQLIQR
+307 HIDIFVIKQLVKR
-320 YKTIEEQYVVAEAF
+320 YKTIEEQYVVAESF

-347 IQTLGEIWKR
+347 IQALGEIWKR

-378 TLHDASSSLSQLR
+378 TLHDASSSLNQLR

-399 PTHFQLLDNCIGGI
+399 PTHFQLLDNCIGGV
-413 SKGQVFLVGAYSAS
+413 SKGQVFLIGAYSSS
-427 GKSLTLSTPL
+427 GKS
-437 ITPTGKIT
+437 
-445 MGDAKVGTVVI
+445 
-456 GEDGCPTTITAVYP
+456 
-470 QGMKDV
+470 
-476 YRVTFRDGT
+476 
-485 YVDCCDEHLWKFKTL
+485 
-500 DDLHRGNNWQVKPLK
+500 
-515 DIIKGHK
+515 DI
-522 IVRGSTGKQGYN
+522 
-534 LYIPVPKATQ
+534 
-544 YKESQHIV
+544 
-552 DPYVMGA
+552 
-559 LLGDGGFSCNQIYF
+559 
-573 TNTEEDVIQSVL
+573 
-585 DKTSSF
+585 
-591 GHWRKHNIQY
+591 
-601 RFNKGHGPNP
+601 
-611 LTDYILGYF
+611 
-620 GKIKGDKKFIPNEY
+620 
-634 MVDSIE
+634 
-640 NRLQLVRGLIDTDG
+640 
-654 SVDKSGIVTFYSCN
+654 
-668 KRLAE
+668 
-673 DFADI
+673 
-678 IRSLGSRCIFR
+678 
-689 TQQRKDK
+689 
-696 STEYTVRILERSDK
+696 
-710 WFTSQKHLNKY
+710 
-721 NSRLSISRKANRKDE
+721 
-736 LAIVSIQKMGYQEPM
+736 
-751 QCITVDNDDHMYL
+751 
-764 CGDYIPTHNTDVA
+764 A

-816 ISEVKELIIQ
+816 IAEVKELIIQ

-862 NTRNL
+862 NTRNI

-939 SADYILMIWRPDK
+939 SADYILMIWRPDR

-985 ELKYNVHTSRLEEVL
+985 ELKYDVNTSRLEEVL

>member
-1 MNIIETIIQ
+1 MNITETIIQ
-10 QIDIIDFIGKYT
+10 QVDIIDFIGKYT

-40 CDTSETLVVFP
+40 DDTSETLVVFP

-57 CFSCECGGTV
+57 CFSCECGGSV
-67 INFLSDKDKISYRAA
+67 INFLSDKEKVSYRAA
-82 TEILAKEC
+82 TDILAKEC

-100 QLEASEEI
+100 QLEASEEM

-115 MHHKNV
+115 MYHKNV

-168 FNKKPKYKNSPNSIL
+168 FNKKPKYKNTPNSIL

-196 RKNIKDRLYLCE
+196 RKKIKDRLYLCE

-222 TIAYCGSEL
+222 TVAYCGSEL
-231 HRDQIRKLASFI
+231 HRDQIRKLAGFI

-268 HFQSMLSKVNVRVLI
+268 HFQSMLPKANIRVLI

-307 HIDIFVIKQLIQR
+307 HIDIFVIKQLVKR
-320 YKTIEEQYVVAEAF
+320 YKTIEEQYVVAESF

-347 IQTLGEIWKR
+347 IQALGEIWKR

-378 TLHDASSSLSQLR
+378 TLHDASSSLNQLR

-399 PTHFQLLDNCIGGI
+399 PTHFQLLDNCIGGV
-413 SKGQVFLVGAYSAS
+413 SKGQVFLIGAYSSS
-427 GKSLTLSTPL
+427 GKS
-437 ITPTGKIT
+437 
-445 MGDAKVGTVVI
+445 
-456 GEDGCPTTITAVYP
+456 
-470 QGMKDV
+470 
-476 YRVTFRDGT
+476 
-485 YVDCCDEHLWKFKTL
+485 
-500 DDLHRGNNWQVKPLK
+500 
-515 DIIKGHK
+515 DI
-522 IVRGSTGKQGYN
+522 
-534 LYIPVPKATQ
+534 
-544 YKESQHIV
+544 
-552 DPYVMGA
+552 
-559 LLGDGGFSCNQIYF
+559 
-573 TNTEEDVIQSVL
+573 
-585 DKTSSF
+585 
-591 GHWRKHNIQY
+591 
-601 RFNKGHGPNP
+601 
-611 LTDYILGYF
+611 
-620 GKIKGDKKFIPNEY
+620 
-634 MVDSIE
+634 
-640 NRLQLVRGLIDTDG
+640 
-654 SVDKSGIVTFYSCN
+654 
-668 KRLAE
+668 
-673 DFADI
+673 
-678 IRSLGSRCIFR
+678 
-689 TQQRKDK
+689 
-696 STEYTVRILERSDK
+696 
-710 WFTSQKHLNKY
+710 
-721 NSRLSISRKANRKDE
+721 
-736 LAIVSIQKMGYQEPM
+736 
-751 QCITVDNDDHMYL
+751 
-764 CGDYIPTHNTDVA
+764 A

-816 ISEVKELIIQ
+816 IAEVKELIIQ

-862 NTRNL
+862 NTRNI

-939 SADYILMIWRPDK
+939 SADYILMIWRPDR

>member
-1 MNIIETIIQ
+1 MQ
-10 QIDIIDFIGKYT
+10 QVDIIDFIGKYT

-40 CDTSETLVVFP
+40 DDTSETLVVFP

-57 CFSCECGGTV
+57 CFSCECGGSV
-67 INFLSDKDKISYRAA
+67 INFLSDKEKISYRAA
-82 TEILAKEC
+82 TEILANEC

-100 QLEASEEI
+100 QLEASEEM
-108 RFTREAD
+108 RFTREAE
-115 MHHKNV
+115 MYHKNV
-121 GAIGEYLAKRGLT
+121 KQISDYLHKRGL
-134 NSTIND
+134 SDGTIND
-140 FNLGFHS
+140 FKLGFHN
-147 DCLTIPLRNEHGQY
+147 DCLTIPLRNEHGQH
-161 VSMAIRQ
+161 VSLAIRQ
-168 FNKKPKYKNSPNSIL
+168 FNKKPKYKNTPNSIL
-183 YKKSSFLF
+183 YKKSGFLF

-196 RKNIKDRLYLCE
+196 RKHIKDTLYLCE
-208 GYMDAISGHQMGEP
+208 GYMDAISGHQMGVP
-222 TIAYCGSEL
+222 TVAYCGSEL
-231 HRDQIRKLASFI
+231 HKDQIKKLGSFM

-268 HFQSMLSKVNVRVLI
+268 HFQAMLPRVNVRVLI

-293 LLCAGYELADLPTE
+293 LLCAGYNIQDLPTE
-307 HIDIFVIKQLIQR
+307 HIDIFTIKQVIKQ
-320 YKTIEEQYVVAEAF
+320 YKTIEQQYVVAEAF

-347 IQTLGEIWKR
+347 IKALGQIWDR
-357 DVSDLKAYFDSGVSS
+357 DVSDLKAYFDSGVSA
-372 EQDLLE
+372 EEDIVE
-378 TLHDASSSLSQLR
+378 TLHDASSSLNQLR

-413 SKGQVFLVGAYSAS
+413 SKGQVLLIGAYSSS
-427 GKSLTLSTPL
+427 GKS
-437 ITPTGKIT
+437 
-445 MGDAKVGTVVI
+445 
-456 GEDGCPTTITAVYP
+456 
-470 QGMKDV
+470 
-476 YRVTFRDGT
+476 
-485 YVDCCDEHLWKFKTL
+485 
-500 DDLHRGNNWQVKPLK
+500 
-515 DIIKGHK
+515 DI
-522 IVRGSTGKQGYN
+522 
-534 LYIPVPKATQ
+534 
-544 YKESQHIV
+544 
-552 DPYVMGA
+552 
-559 LLGDGGFSCNQIYF
+559 
-573 TNTEEDVIQSVL
+573 
-585 DKTSSF
+585 
-591 GHWRKHNIQY
+591 
-601 RFNKGHGPNP
+601 
-611 LTDYILGYF
+611 
-620 GKIKGDKKFIPNEY
+620 
-634 MVDSIE
+634 
-640 NRLQLVRGLIDTDG
+640 
-654 SVDKSGIVTFYSCN
+654 
-668 KRLAE
+668 
-673 DFADI
+673 
-678 IRSLGSRCIFR
+678 
-689 TQQRKDK
+689 
-696 STEYTVRILERSDK
+696 
-710 WFTSQKHLNKY
+710 
-721 NSRLSISRKANRKDE
+721 
-736 LAIVSIQKMGYQEPM
+736 
-751 QCITVDNDDHMYL
+751 
-764 CGDYIPTHNTDVA
+764 A

-816 ISEVKELIIQ
+816 ISEVKELIMD
-826 GDPLVNQVLDKIG
+826 GDPVVNQVLEKIG

-862 NTRNL
+862 NTRNI

-884 GAGDYDGASEQ
+884 GAGDYDGASQQ

-939 SADYILMIWRPDK
+939 SADYILMIWRPDR

>member
-1 MNIIETIIQ
+1 MNITETIIQ
-10 QIDIIDFIGKYT
+10 QVDIIDFIGKYT

-40 CDTSETLVVFP
+40 DDTSETLVVFP

-100 QLEASEEI
+100 QLEASEEM

-115 MHHKNV
+115 MYHKNV

-140 FNLGFHS
+140 FNLGFHA

-168 FNKKPKYKNSPNSIL
+168 FNKKPKYKNTPNSIL

-196 RKNIKDRLYLCE
+196 RKKIKDRLYLCE

-222 TIAYCGSEL
+222 TVAYCGSEL
-231 HRDQIRKLASFI
+231 HRDQIRKLAGFI

-268 HFQSMLSKVNVRVLI
+268 HFQSMLPKANIRVLI

-307 HIDIFVIKQLIQR
+307 HIDIFVIKQLVKR
-320 YKTIEEQYVVAEAF
+320 YKTIEEQYVVAESF

-347 IQTLGEIWKR
+347 IQALGEIWKR

-378 TLHDASSSLSQLR
+378 TLHDASSSLNQLR

-399 PTHFQLLDNCIGGI
+399 PTHFQLLDNCIGGV
-413 SKGQVFLVGAYSAS
+413 SKGQVFLIGAYSSS
-427 GKSLTLSTPL
+427 GKS
-437 ITPTGKIT
+437 
-445 MGDAKVGTVVI
+445 
-456 GEDGCPTTITAVYP
+456 
-470 QGMKDV
+470 
-476 YRVTFRDGT
+476 
-485 YVDCCDEHLWKFKTL
+485 
-500 DDLHRGNNWQVKPLK
+500 
-515 DIIKGHK
+515 DI
-522 IVRGSTGKQGYN
+522 
-534 LYIPVPKATQ
+534 
-544 YKESQHIV
+544 
-552 DPYVMGA
+552 
-559 LLGDGGFSCNQIYF
+559 
-573 TNTEEDVIQSVL
+573 
-585 DKTSSF
+585 
-591 GHWRKHNIQY
+591 
-601 RFNKGHGPNP
+601 
-611 LTDYILGYF
+611 
-620 GKIKGDKKFIPNEY
+620 
-634 MVDSIE
+634 
-640 NRLQLVRGLIDTDG
+640 
-654 SVDKSGIVTFYSCN
+654 
-668 KRLAE
+668 
-673 DFADI
+673 
-678 IRSLGSRCIFR
+678 
-689 TQQRKDK
+689 
-696 STEYTVRILERSDK
+696 
-710 WFTSQKHLNKY
+710 
-721 NSRLSISRKANRKDE
+721 
-736 LAIVSIQKMGYQEPM
+736 
-751 QCITVDNDDHMYL
+751 
-764 CGDYIPTHNTDVA
+764 A

-816 ISEVKELIIQ
+816 IAEVKELIIQ

-862 NTRNL
+862 NTRNI

-939 SADYILMIWRPDK
+939 SADYILMIWRPDR

-985 ELKYNVHTSRLEEVL
+985 ELKYDVNTSRLEEVL
-1000 TTDN
+1000 TADN

>member
-1 MNIIETIIQ
+1 MNITETIIQ
-10 QIDIIDFIGKYT
+10 QVDIIDFIGKYT

-40 CDTSETLVVFP
+40 DDTSETLVVFP

-57 CFSCECGGTV
+57 CFSCECGGSV
-67 INFLSDKDKISYRAA
+67 INFLSDKEKVSYRAA

-100 QLEASEEI
+100 QLEASEEM

-115 MHHKNV
+115 MYHKNV

-140 FNLGFHS
+140 FNLGFHA

-168 FNKKPKYKNSPNSIL
+168 FNKKPKYKNTPNSIL

-196 RKNIKDRLYLCE
+196 RKKIKDRLYVCE
-208 GYMDAISGHQMGEP
+208 GYMDAMSGYQMGEP
-222 TIAYCGSEL
+222 TVAYCGSEL
-231 HRDQIRKLASFI
+231 HRDQIRKLAGFI

-268 HFQSMLSKVNVRVLI
+268 HFQSMLPKANIRVLI

-307 HIDIFVIKQLIQR
+307 HIDIFVIKQLVKR

-347 IQTLGEIWKR
+347 IQALGEIWKR

-378 TLHDASSSLSQLR
+378 TLHDASSSLNQLR

-399 PTHFQLLDNCIGGI
+399 PTRFQLLDNCISGI
-413 SKGQVFLVGAYSAS
+413 SKGQVFLIGAYSSS
-427 GKSLTLSTPL
+427 GKT
-437 ITPTGKIT
+437 
-445 MGDAKVGTVVI
+445 
-456 GEDGCPTTITAVYP
+456 
-470 QGMKDV
+470 
-476 YRVTFRDGT
+476 
-485 YVDCCDEHLWKFKTL
+485 
-500 DDLHRGNNWQVKPLK
+500 
-515 DIIKGHK
+515 DI
-522 IVRGSTGKQGYN
+522 
-534 LYIPVPKATQ
+534 
-544 YKESQHIV
+544 
-552 DPYVMGA
+552 
-559 LLGDGGFSCNQIYF
+559 
-573 TNTEEDVIQSVL
+573 
-585 DKTSSF
+585 
-591 GHWRKHNIQY
+591 
-601 RFNKGHGPNP
+601 
-611 LTDYILGYF
+611 
-620 GKIKGDKKFIPNEY
+620 
-634 MVDSIE
+634 
-640 NRLQLVRGLIDTDG
+640 
-654 SVDKSGIVTFYSCN
+654 
-668 KRLAE
+668 
-673 DFADI
+673 
-678 IRSLGSRCIFR
+678 
-689 TQQRKDK
+689 
-696 STEYTVRILERSDK
+696 
-710 WFTSQKHLNKY
+710 
-721 NSRLSISRKANRKDE
+721 
-736 LAIVSIQKMGYQEPM
+736 
-751 QCITVDNDDHMYL
+751 
-764 CGDYIPTHNTDVA
+764 A

-790 NVVFFSLE
+790 NVVLFSLE

-816 ISEVKELIIQ
+816 IAEVKELIIQ

-862 NTRNL
+862 NTRNI

-939 SADYILMIWRPDK
+939 SADYILMIWRPDRS
-952 APNLSLEKQQELRNI
+952 PNLSLEKQQELRNI

-985 ELKYNVHTSRLEEVL
+985 ELKYDVNTSRLEEVL

>member
-1 MNIIETIIQ
+1 MNITETIIQ
-10 QIDIIDFIGKYT
+10 QIDIIDFIGKHT

-40 CDTSETLVVFP
+40 DDTSETLVVFP

-67 INFLSDKDKISYRAA
+67 INFVSDKDKISYRAA

-100 QLEASEEI
+100 QLEASEEL

-115 MHHKNV
+115 MYHKNV

-168 FNKKPKYKNSPNSIL
+168 FSKKPKYKNTPNSIL

-222 TIAYCGSEL
+222 TVAYCGSEL
-231 HRDQIRKLASFI
+231 HRDQVRKLAGFI

-268 HFQSMLSKVNVRVLI
+268 HFQSMLPKTNVRVLV

-307 HIDIFVIKQLIQR
+307 HIDIFVIKQLIKR

-399 PTHFQLLDNCIGGI
+399 PTHFQLLDNCIEGV
-413 SKGQVFLVGAYSAS
+413 SKGQVFLIGAYSSS
-427 GKSLTLSTPL
+427 GKS
-437 ITPTGKIT
+437 
-445 MGDAKVGTVVI
+445 
-456 GEDGCPTTITAVYP
+456 
-470 QGMKDV
+470 
-476 YRVTFRDGT
+476 
-485 YVDCCDEHLWKFKTL
+485 
-500 DDLHRGNNWQVKPLK
+500 
-515 DIIKGHK
+515 DI
-522 IVRGSTGKQGYN
+522 
-534 LYIPVPKATQ
+534 
-544 YKESQHIV
+544 
-552 DPYVMGA
+552 
-559 LLGDGGFSCNQIYF
+559 
-573 TNTEEDVIQSVL
+573 
-585 DKTSSF
+585 
-591 GHWRKHNIQY
+591 
-601 RFNKGHGPNP
+601 
-611 LTDYILGYF
+611 
-620 GKIKGDKKFIPNEY
+620 
-634 MVDSIE
+634 
-640 NRLQLVRGLIDTDG
+640 
-654 SVDKSGIVTFYSCN
+654 
-668 KRLAE
+668 
-673 DFADI
+673 
-678 IRSLGSRCIFR
+678 
-689 TQQRKDK
+689 
-696 STEYTVRILERSDK
+696 
-710 WFTSQKHLNKY
+710 
-721 NSRLSISRKANRKDE
+721 
-736 LAIVSIQKMGYQEPM
+736 
-751 QCITVDNDDHMYL
+751 
-764 CGDYIPTHNTDVA
+764 A

-847 NNLSMHD
+847 NNLTMHD

-862 NTRNL
+862 NTRNI

-884 GAGDYDGASEQ
+884 GAGDYEGASEQ

>member
-1 MNIIETIIQ
+1 MNITENIIQ
-10 QIDIIDFIGKYT
+10 QMDIIDFIGKYT

-40 CDTSETLVVFP
+40 DDTSETLVVFP

-57 CFSCECGGTV
+57 CFSCECGGSV
-67 INFLSDKDKISYRAA
+67 INFLSDKEKISYRAA

-100 QLEASEEI
+100 QLEASEEM

-115 MHHKNV
+115 MYHKNV
-121 GAIGEYLAKRGLT
+121 GSIGEYLAKRGLT
-134 NSTIND
+134 NTTIND
-140 FNLGFHS
+140 FNLGFHA

-168 FNKKPKYKNSPNSIL
+168 FNKKPKYKNTPNSIL

-196 RKNIKDRLYLCE
+196 RKKIKDRLYVCE
-208 GYMDAISGHQMGEP
+208 GYMDAMSGYQMGEP
-222 TIAYCGSEL
+222 TVAYCGSEL
-231 HRDQIRKLASFI
+231 HRDQIRKLAGFI

-268 HFQSMLSKVNVRVLI
+268 HFQSMLPKANIRVLI

-293 LLCAGYELADLPTE
+293 LLCAGYGLSDLPTE
-307 HIDIFVIKQLIQR
+307 HIDIFVIKQLVKR
-320 YKTIEEQYVVAEAF
+320 YKTIEEQYVVAESF

-347 IQTLGEIWKR
+347 IQALGEIWKR

-378 TLHDASSSLSQLR
+378 TLHDASSSLNQLR

-399 PTHFQLLDNCIGGI
+399 PTHFQLLDNCIGGV
-413 SKGQVFLVGAYSAS
+413 SKGQVFLIGAYSSS
-427 GKSLTLSTPL
+427 GKS
-437 ITPTGKIT
+437 
-445 MGDAKVGTVVI
+445 
-456 GEDGCPTTITAVYP
+456 
-470 QGMKDV
+470 
-476 YRVTFRDGT
+476 
-485 YVDCCDEHLWKFKTL
+485 
-500 DDLHRGNNWQVKPLK
+500 
-515 DIIKGHK
+515 DI
-522 IVRGSTGKQGYN
+522 
-534 LYIPVPKATQ
+534 
-544 YKESQHIV
+544 
-552 DPYVMGA
+552 
-559 LLGDGGFSCNQIYF
+559 
-573 TNTEEDVIQSVL
+573 
-585 DKTSSF
+585 
-591 GHWRKHNIQY
+591 
-601 RFNKGHGPNP
+601 
-611 LTDYILGYF
+611 
-620 GKIKGDKKFIPNEY
+620 
-634 MVDSIE
+634 
-640 NRLQLVRGLIDTDG
+640 
-654 SVDKSGIVTFYSCN
+654 
-668 KRLAE
+668 
-673 DFADI
+673 
-678 IRSLGSRCIFR
+678 
-689 TQQRKDK
+689 
-696 STEYTVRILERSDK
+696 
-710 WFTSQKHLNKY
+710 
-721 NSRLSISRKANRKDE
+721 
-736 LAIVSIQKMGYQEPM
+736 
-751 QCITVDNDDHMYL
+751 
-764 CGDYIPTHNTDVA
+764 A

-816 ISEVKELIIQ
+816 ISEVKELIMQ

-862 NTRNL
+862 NTRNI

-939 SADYILMIWRPDK
+939 SADYILMIWRPDR
-952 APNLSLEKQQELRNI
+952 APNLSLEKQKELRNI

-985 ELKYNVHTSRLEEVL
+985 ELKYNIATCRLEEVL
-1000 TTDN
+1000 TND

>member
-1 MNIIETIIQ
+1 MNITETIIQ
-10 QIDIIDFIGKYT
+10 QVDIIDFIGKYT

-40 CDTSETLVVFP
+40 DDTSETLVVFP

-100 QLEASEEI
+100 QLEASEEM

-115 MHHKNV
+115 MYHKNV

-168 FNKKPKYKNSPNSIL
+168 FNKKPKYKNTPNSIL

-196 RKNIKDRLYLCE
+196 RKKIKDRLYVCE
-208 GYMDAISGHQMGEP
+208 GYMDAMSGHQMGEP
-222 TIAYCGSEL
+222 TVAYCGSEL
-231 HRDQIRKLASFI
+231 HRDQIRKLAGFI

-268 HFQSMLSKVNVRVLI
+268 HFQSMLPKANIRVLI

-307 HIDIFVIKQLIQR
+307 HIDIFVIKQLVKR

-347 IQTLGEIWKR
+347 IQALGEIWKR

-378 TLHDASSSLSQLR
+378 TLHDASSSLNQLR

-399 PTHFQLLDNCIGGI
+399 PTHFQLLDNCIGGV
-413 SKGQVFLVGAYSAS
+413 SKGQVFLIGAYSSS
-427 GKSLTLSTPL
+427 GKS
-437 ITPTGKIT
+437 
-445 MGDAKVGTVVI
+445 
-456 GEDGCPTTITAVYP
+456 
-470 QGMKDV
+470 
-476 YRVTFRDGT
+476 
-485 YVDCCDEHLWKFKTL
+485 
-500 DDLHRGNNWQVKPLK
+500 
-515 DIIKGHK
+515 DI
-522 IVRGSTGKQGYN
+522 
-534 LYIPVPKATQ
+534 
-544 YKESQHIV
+544 
-552 DPYVMGA
+552 
-559 LLGDGGFSCNQIYF
+559 
-573 TNTEEDVIQSVL
+573 
-585 DKTSSF
+585 
-591 GHWRKHNIQY
+591 
-601 RFNKGHGPNP
+601 
-611 LTDYILGYF
+611 
-620 GKIKGDKKFIPNEY
+620 
-634 MVDSIE
+634 
-640 NRLQLVRGLIDTDG
+640 
-654 SVDKSGIVTFYSCN
+654 
-668 KRLAE
+668 
-673 DFADI
+673 
-678 IRSLGSRCIFR
+678 
-689 TQQRKDK
+689 
-696 STEYTVRILERSDK
+696 
-710 WFTSQKHLNKY
+710 
-721 NSRLSISRKANRKDE
+721 
-736 LAIVSIQKMGYQEPM
+736 
-751 QCITVDNDDHMYL
+751 
-764 CGDYIPTHNTDVA
+764 A

-816 ISEVKELIIQ
+816 IAEVKELIIQ

-862 NTRNL
+862 NTRNI

-939 SADYILMIWRPDK
+939 SADYILMIWRPDR

-985 ELKYNVHTSRLEEVL
+985 ELKYDVNTSRLEEVL

>member
-1 MNIIETIIQ
+1 
-10 QIDIIDFIGKYT
+10 
-22 NLHQSGRY
+22 
-30 WKGKCPLHES
+30 
-40 CDTSETLVVFP
+40 
-51 DTNSFY
+51 
-57 CFSCECGGTV
+57 
-67 INFLSDKDKISYRAA
+67 
-82 TEILAKEC
+82 
-90 NISLKDNKEY
+90 
-100 QLEASEEI
+100 
-108 RFTREAD
+108 
-115 MHHKNV
+115 
-121 GAIGEYLAKRGLT
+121 
-134 NSTIND
+134 
-140 FNLGFHS
+140 
-147 DCLTIPLRNEHGQY
+147 
-161 VSMAIRQ
+161 
-168 FNKKPKYKNSPNSIL
+168 
-183 YKKSSFLF
+183 
-191 NLDLA
+191 
-196 RKNIKDRLYLCE
+196 
-208 GYMDAISGHQMGEP
+208 MGEP
-222 TIAYCGSEL
+222 TVAYCGSEL
-231 HRDQIRKLASFI
+231 HRDQIRKLAGFI

-268 HFQSMLSKVNVRVLI
+268 HFQSMLPKTNVRVLI

-293 LLCAGYELADLPTE
+293 LLCAGYELADLQTE
-307 HIDIFVIKQLIQR
+307 HIDIFVIKQLIKR

-399 PTHFQLLDNCIGGI
+399 PTHFQLLDNCIGGV
-413 SKGQVFLVGAYSAS
+413 SKGQVFLIGAYSSS
-427 GKSLTLSTPL
+427 GKS
-437 ITPTGKIT
+437 
-445 MGDAKVGTVVI
+445 
-456 GEDGCPTTITAVYP
+456 
-470 QGMKDV
+470 
-476 YRVTFRDGT
+476 
-485 YVDCCDEHLWKFKTL
+485 
-500 DDLHRGNNWQVKPLK
+500 
-515 DIIKGHK
+515 DI
-522 IVRGSTGKQGYN
+522 
-534 LYIPVPKATQ
+534 
-544 YKESQHIV
+544 
-552 DPYVMGA
+552 
-559 LLGDGGFSCNQIYF
+559 
-573 TNTEEDVIQSVL
+573 
-585 DKTSSF
+585 
-591 GHWRKHNIQY
+591 
-601 RFNKGHGPNP
+601 
-611 LTDYILGYF
+611 
-620 GKIKGDKKFIPNEY
+620 
-634 MVDSIE
+634 
-640 NRLQLVRGLIDTDG
+640 
-654 SVDKSGIVTFYSCN
+654 
-668 KRLAE
+668 
-673 DFADI
+673 
-678 IRSLGSRCIFR
+678 
-689 TQQRKDK
+689 
-696 STEYTVRILERSDK
+696 
-710 WFTSQKHLNKY
+710 
-721 NSRLSISRKANRKDE
+721 
-736 LAIVSIQKMGYQEPM
+736 
-751 QCITVDNDDHMYL
+751 
-764 CGDYIPTHNTDVA
+764 A

-816 ISEVKELIIQ
+816 IPEVKELIIQ

-862 NTRNL
+862 NTRNI

-924 EPTMNQLRMTGDLEA
+924 EPTMNKLRMTGDLEA

>member
-1 MNIIETIIQ
+1 MNITETIIQ
-10 QIDIIDFIGKYT
+10 QIDIIDFIGKHT

-40 CDTSETLVVFP
+40 DDTSETLVVFP

-67 INFLSDKDKISYRAA
+67 INFVSDKDKISYRAA

-100 QLEASEEI
+100 QLEASEEM

-115 MHHKNV
+115 MYHKNV

-168 FNKKPKYKNSPNSIL
+168 FSKKPKYKNTPNSIL

-196 RKNIKDRLYLCE
+196 RKKIKDRLYLCE

-222 TIAYCGSEL
+222 TVAYCGSEL
-231 HRDQIRKLASFI
+231 HRDQIRKLAGFI

-268 HFQSMLSKVNVRVLI
+268 HFQSMLPKTNVRVLV

-307 HIDIFVIKQLIQR
+307 HIDIFVIKQLIKR

-378 TLHDASSSLSQLR
+378 TLHDASSSLNQLR

-413 SKGQVFLVGAYSAS
+413 SKGQVFLVGAYSSS
-427 GKSLTLSTPL
+427 GKS
-437 ITPTGKIT
+437 
-445 MGDAKVGTVVI
+445 
-456 GEDGCPTTITAVYP
+456 
-470 QGMKDV
+470 
-476 YRVTFRDGT
+476 
-485 YVDCCDEHLWKFKTL
+485 
-500 DDLHRGNNWQVKPLK
+500 
-515 DIIKGHK
+515 DI
-522 IVRGSTGKQGYN
+522 
-534 LYIPVPKATQ
+534 
-544 YKESQHIV
+544 
-552 DPYVMGA
+552 
-559 LLGDGGFSCNQIYF
+559 
-573 TNTEEDVIQSVL
+573 
-585 DKTSSF
+585 
-591 GHWRKHNIQY
+591 
-601 RFNKGHGPNP
+601 
-611 LTDYILGYF
+611 
-620 GKIKGDKKFIPNEY
+620 
-634 MVDSIE
+634 
-640 NRLQLVRGLIDTDG
+640 
-654 SVDKSGIVTFYSCN
+654 
-668 KRLAE
+668 
-673 DFADI
+673 
-678 IRSLGSRCIFR
+678 
-689 TQQRKDK
+689 
-696 STEYTVRILERSDK
+696 
-710 WFTSQKHLNKY
+710 
-721 NSRLSISRKANRKDE
+721 
-736 LAIVSIQKMGYQEPM
+736 
-751 QCITVDNDDHMYL
+751 
-764 CGDYIPTHNTDVA
+764 A

-884 GAGDYDGASEQ
+884 GAGDYEGASEQ

-952 APNLSLEKQQELRNI
+952 APNLSLEKQQEFRNI

>member
-1 MNIIETIIQ
+1 MNITETIIQ
-10 QIDIIDFIGKYT
+10 QVDIIDFIGKYT

-40 CDTSETLVVFP
+40 DDTSETLVVFP

-57 CFSCECGGTV
+57 CFSCECGGSV
-67 INFLSDKDKISYRAA
+67 INFLSDKEKVSYRAA

-100 QLEASEEI
+100 QLEASEEM

-115 MHHKNV
+115 MYHKNV

-168 FNKKPKYKNSPNSIL
+168 FNKKPKYKNTPNSIL

-196 RKNIKDRLYLCE
+196 RKKIKDRLYLCE

-222 TIAYCGSEL
+222 TVAYCGSEL
-231 HRDQIRKLASFI
+231 HRDQIRKLAGFI

-268 HFQSMLSKVNVRVLI
+268 HFQSMLPKANIRVLI

-307 HIDIFVIKQLIQR
+307 HIDIFVIKQLVKR

-347 IQTLGEIWKR
+347 IQALGEIWKR

-378 TLHDASSSLSQLR
+378 TLHDASSSLNQLR

-399 PTHFQLLDNCIGGI
+399 PTHFQLLDNCIGGV
-413 SKGQVFLVGAYSAS
+413 SKGQVFLIGAYSSS
-427 GKSLTLSTPL
+427 GKS
-437 ITPTGKIT
+437 
-445 MGDAKVGTVVI
+445 
-456 GEDGCPTTITAVYP
+456 
-470 QGMKDV
+470 
-476 YRVTFRDGT
+476 
-485 YVDCCDEHLWKFKTL
+485 
-500 DDLHRGNNWQVKPLK
+500 
-515 DIIKGHK
+515 DI
-522 IVRGSTGKQGYN
+522 
-534 LYIPVPKATQ
+534 
-544 YKESQHIV
+544 
-552 DPYVMGA
+552 
-559 LLGDGGFSCNQIYF
+559 
-573 TNTEEDVIQSVL
+573 
-585 DKTSSF
+585 
-591 GHWRKHNIQY
+591 
-601 RFNKGHGPNP
+601 
-611 LTDYILGYF
+611 
-620 GKIKGDKKFIPNEY
+620 
-634 MVDSIE
+634 
-640 NRLQLVRGLIDTDG
+640 
-654 SVDKSGIVTFYSCN
+654 
-668 KRLAE
+668 
-673 DFADI
+673 
-678 IRSLGSRCIFR
+678 
-689 TQQRKDK
+689 
-696 STEYTVRILERSDK
+696 
-710 WFTSQKHLNKY
+710 
-721 NSRLSISRKANRKDE
+721 
-736 LAIVSIQKMGYQEPM
+736 
-751 QCITVDNDDHMYL
+751 
-764 CGDYIPTHNTDVA
+764 A

-816 ISEVKELIIQ
+816 IAEVKELIIQ

-862 NTRNL
+862 NTRNI

-939 SADYILMIWRPDK
+939 SADYILMIWRPDR

-985 ELKYNVHTSRLEEVL
+985 ELKYDVNTSRLEEVL

>member
-1 MNIIETIIQ
+1 MNITETIIQ
-10 QIDIIDFIGKYT
+10 QVDIIDFIGKYT

-40 CDTSETLVVFP
+40 DDTSETLVVFP

-57 CFSCECGGTV
+57 CFSCECGGSV
-67 INFLSDKDKISYRAA
+67 INFLSDKEKVSYRAA

-100 QLEASEEI
+100 QLEASEEM

-115 MHHKNV
+115 MYHKNV

-140 FNLGFHS
+140 FNLGFHA

-168 FNKKPKYKNSPNSIL
+168 FNKKPKYKNTPNSIL

-196 RKNIKDRLYLCE
+196 RKKIKDRLYVCE
-208 GYMDAISGHQMGEP
+208 GYMDAMSGHQMGEP
-222 TIAYCGSEL
+222 TVAYCGSEL
-231 HRDQIRKLASFI
+231 HRDQIRKLAGFI

-268 HFQSMLSKVNVRVLI
+268 HFQSMLPKANIRVLI

-293 LLCAGYELADLPTE
+293 LLCAGYKLADLPTE
-307 HIDIFVIKQLIQR
+307 HIDIFVIKQLVKR

-347 IQTLGEIWKR
+347 IQALGEIWKR

-378 TLHDASSSLSQLR
+378 TLHDASSSLNQLR

-399 PTHFQLLDNCIGGI
+399 PTRFQLLDNCIGGV
-413 SKGQVFLVGAYSAS
+413 SKGQVFLIGAYSSS
-427 GKSLTLSTPL
+427 GKS
-437 ITPTGKIT
+437 
-445 MGDAKVGTVVI
+445 
-456 GEDGCPTTITAVYP
+456 
-470 QGMKDV
+470 
-476 YRVTFRDGT
+476 
-485 YVDCCDEHLWKFKTL
+485 
-500 DDLHRGNNWQVKPLK
+500 
-515 DIIKGHK
+515 DI
-522 IVRGSTGKQGYN
+522 
-534 LYIPVPKATQ
+534 
-544 YKESQHIV
+544 
-552 DPYVMGA
+552 
-559 LLGDGGFSCNQIYF
+559 
-573 TNTEEDVIQSVL
+573 
-585 DKTSSF
+585 
-591 GHWRKHNIQY
+591 
-601 RFNKGHGPNP
+601 
-611 LTDYILGYF
+611 
-620 GKIKGDKKFIPNEY
+620 
-634 MVDSIE
+634 
-640 NRLQLVRGLIDTDG
+640 
-654 SVDKSGIVTFYSCN
+654 
-668 KRLAE
+668 
-673 DFADI
+673 
-678 IRSLGSRCIFR
+678 
-689 TQQRKDK
+689 
-696 STEYTVRILERSDK
+696 
-710 WFTSQKHLNKY
+710 
-721 NSRLSISRKANRKDE
+721 
-736 LAIVSIQKMGYQEPM
+736 
-751 QCITVDNDDHMYL
+751 
-764 CGDYIPTHNTDVA
+764 A

-854 IERYINTI
+854 IERYINTV
-862 NTRNL
+862 NTRNI

-939 SADYILMIWRPDK
+939 SADYILMIWRPDR

-985 ELKYNVHTSRLEEVL
+985 ELKYNVNTSRLEEVL

>member
-1 MNIIETIIQ
+1 MNITETIIQ
-10 QIDIIDFIGKYT
+10 QMDIIDFIGKYT

-40 CDTSETLVVFP
+40 DDTSETLVVFP

-67 INFLSDKDKISYRAA
+67 INFLSDKEKISYRAA
-82 TEILAKEC
+82 TETLAKEC

-100 QLEASEEI
+100 QLEVSEEM

-115 MHHKNV
+115 MYHKNV

-168 FNKKPKYKNSPNSIL
+168 FNKKPKYKNTPNSIL

-196 RKNIKDRLYLCE
+196 RKKIKDRLYVCE
-208 GYMDAISGHQMGEP
+208 GYMDAMSGHQMGEP
-222 TIAYCGSEL
+222 TVAYCGSEL
-231 HRDQIRKLASFI
+231 HRDQIRKLAGFI

-255 DEAGVKHLPRTRD
+255 DEAGTKHLPRTRD
-268 HFQSMLSKVNVRVLI
+268 HFQSMLPKANIRVLI

-307 HIDIFVIKQLIQR
+307 HIDIFVIKQLVKR
-320 YKTIEEQYVVAEAF
+320 YKTIEEQYVVAESF

-347 IQTLGEIWKR
+347 IQALGKIWDR

-378 TLHDASSSLSQLR
+378 TLHDASSSLNQLR

-399 PTHFQLLDNCIGGI
+399 PTHFQLLDNCIGGV
-413 SKGQVFLVGAYSAS
+413 SKGQVFLIGAYSSS
-427 GKSLTLSTPL
+427 GKS
-437 ITPTGKIT
+437 
-445 MGDAKVGTVVI
+445 
-456 GEDGCPTTITAVYP
+456 
-470 QGMKDV
+470 
-476 YRVTFRDGT
+476 
-485 YVDCCDEHLWKFKTL
+485 
-500 DDLHRGNNWQVKPLK
+500 
-515 DIIKGHK
+515 DI
-522 IVRGSTGKQGYN
+522 
-534 LYIPVPKATQ
+534 
-544 YKESQHIV
+544 
-552 DPYVMGA
+552 
-559 LLGDGGFSCNQIYF
+559 
-573 TNTEEDVIQSVL
+573 
-585 DKTSSF
+585 
-591 GHWRKHNIQY
+591 
-601 RFNKGHGPNP
+601 
-611 LTDYILGYF
+611 
-620 GKIKGDKKFIPNEY
+620 
-634 MVDSIE
+634 
-640 NRLQLVRGLIDTDG
+640 
-654 SVDKSGIVTFYSCN
+654 
-668 KRLAE
+668 
-673 DFADI
+673 
-678 IRSLGSRCIFR
+678 
-689 TQQRKDK
+689 
-696 STEYTVRILERSDK
+696 
-710 WFTSQKHLNKY
+710 
-721 NSRLSISRKANRKDE
+721 
-736 LAIVSIQKMGYQEPM
+736 
-751 QCITVDNDDHMYL
+751 
-764 CGDYIPTHNTDVA
+764 A

-816 ISEVKELIIQ
+816 ISEVKELIMN
-826 GDPLVNQVLDKIG
+826 GDPIVNQVLEKIG

-862 NTRNL
+862 NTRNI

-939 SADYILMIWRPDK
+939 SADYILMIWRPDR

-985 ELKYNVHTSRLEEVL
+985 ELKYNIHTSRLEEVL
-1000 TTDN
+1000 TADN